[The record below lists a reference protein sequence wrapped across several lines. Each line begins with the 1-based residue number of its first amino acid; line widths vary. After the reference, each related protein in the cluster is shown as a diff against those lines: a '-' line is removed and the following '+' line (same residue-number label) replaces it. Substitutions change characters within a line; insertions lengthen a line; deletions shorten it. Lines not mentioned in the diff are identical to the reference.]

1 MTKYREIL
9 RLSSLGFS
17 NRNIALSVPCSRNTV
32 SKVLKRAKELNLF
45 WPLSDD
51 QTDAVLEQLLYPKL
65 HNRSNRRMPD
75 YDYIRKELLRNG
87 VSKKLLWT
95 EYIEDCRANGD
106 EPLMY
111 SQFCYHIQQDEQKH
125 RATMHIKRKP
135 AEQIEVDWAGDPAMI
150 IDPDT
155 GEIIKAHIFVGV
167 MTYSQYT
174 YVEAFLDM
182 KQRSWIKAHI
192 HMYEYFGG
200 VAKIL
205 VPDNCKTAVI
215 HNGKRKDQQIN
226 QTYQELAEHYGTAI
240 IPARV
245 RSPKDKPNAEGT
257 VGNISTWITAALRNE
272 QFFSLAELNRA
283 IRKKLLTFNQKLF
296 QKKESSRLELFLENE
311 KPLLSPLPAT
321 RFELSDWKTATVQFN
336 YHISVDKMLYSV
348 PFEDRF
354 GMIVDIEYNNRKSN
368 RLKRLIK
375 KAEFDQPDA
384 SIMDVDYTSGRK
396 LNKDL
401 ITRLATCE
409 YISEHRNIFITGAT
423 GCGKT
428 YMACAFGMEACK
440 QYFNTKYV
448 RLPDLLID
456 LELAR
461 DNGNYKKI
469 MAKYANPV
477 LLILDEWLLLKP
489 TESEQRDIF
498 ELLHRSRKKSSTI
511 FCSQYEFE
519 EWYDQLGGSDSP
531 LADAILDHIA
541 YDSYWINIRGIDI
554 EHDIS
559 MREVYGLDKSLR
571 E

>member
-32 SKVLKRAKELNLF
+32 SKVLKRAKELNLS

-226 QTYQELAEHYGTAI
+226 QIYQELAEHYGTAI

-296 QKKESSRLELFLENE
+296 QKKEGSRLELFLENE

-336 YHISVDKMLYSV
+336 YHISVDKMLYSFDMKIIKGPSIEELISKAYIGLGSASFIRV
-348 PFEDRF
+348 DEVRF
-354 GMIVDIEYNNRKSN
+354 FPSMFLLIRENDDILYKLRFLQKIQYP
-368 RLKRLIK
+368 LDQKRVYRMLDGK
-375 KAEFDQPDA
+375 FF
-384 SIMDVDYTSGRK
+384 MDVFGRS
-396 LNKDL
+396 DL
-401 ITRLATCE
+401 RINDAVYHFCVLSIDSRANLWKWITLTKEHE
-409 YISEHRNIFITGAT
+409 YIDQ
-423 GCGKT
+423 C
-428 YMACAFGMEACK
+428 YMDALSG
-440 QYFNTKYV
+440 
-448 RLPDLLID
+448 
-456 LELAR
+456 
-461 DNGNYKKI
+461 NGF
-469 MAKYANPV
+469 
-477 LLILDEWLLLKP
+477 
-489 TESEQRDIF
+489 R
-498 ELLHRSRKKSSTI
+498 R
-511 FCSQYEFE
+511 
-519 EWYDQLGGSDSP
+519 
-531 LADAILDHIA
+531 
-541 YDSYWINIRGIDI
+541 
-554 EHDIS
+554 
-559 MREVYGLDKSLR
+559 
-571 E
+571 